1 MQFAL
6 IFIPFQHGR
15 LHTDGL
21 IRGWILS
28 GFLSVLSLYGLE
40 MEVGEKSKKH
50 TKVKNSG
57 AMWWAFSVVLLLIH
71 NLIRRV
77 EVCLFVC
84 VFSTAQFSTALVSNG
99 YCVGWL
105 VGGRTVRTPLNRRR
119 TSLQRAH
126 LARLTVRCWRSFCVL
141 FLQPFFLSL
150 PCKCVCV
157 WFYQDFFHTFA
168 IQS

>member
-40 MEVGEKSKKH
+40 MEVGEKSKKTHESKEFWCNVMSIFRCFAADTQSH
-50 TKVKNSG
+50 TPCRS
-57 AMWWAFSVVLLLIH
+57 
-71 NLIRRV
+71 
-77 EVCLFVC
+77 LFVC
-84 VFSTAQFSTALVSNG
+84 LCFFHCPVFHCVSFQRLL
-99 YCVGWL
+99 CWL

-141 FLQPFFLSL
+141 FLQPFSLSL
-150 PCKCVCV
+150 PCMCV